1 MSSPAESVASQPA
14 GAGIASIAEIAG
26 IAGIELVLR
35 QIIQAVSE
43 GHDNRIGPLVDQLGA
58 LFESL
63 TPAGGTA
70 AAGADAADAANGA
83 ATPQDLQRVRAL
95 WKQTSL
101 ALASASQ
108 QASAE
113 LQRIAAGRS
122 TLRAYRP

>member
-1 MSSPAESVASQPA
+1 MSSPAEPVASQPA

-43 GHDNRIGPLVDQLGA
+43 GHDNRIGPLVDQLGT

-63 TPAGGTA
+63 TPADK
-70 AAGADAADAANGA
+70 AGSEEAV
-83 ATPQDLQRVRAL
+83 VRIQAL
-95 WKQTSL
+95 WKQATL
-101 ALASASQ
+101 AIASASHE
-108 QASAE
+108 AGAE